1 MRTDSGR
8 GKRSVA
14 RMTSTSRRTFSD
26 PAAGTDRPQTDYF
39 PRVLDTVFAID
50 GKRVGTVVAV
60 LRDSFR
66 IDRNGTA
73 VTATF
78 DCLFNREPG
87 RVNLLCDESGL
98 SRYLR
103 R

>member
-1 MRTDSGR
+1 M
-8 GKRSVA
+8 
-14 RMTSTSRRTFSD
+14 
-26 PAAGTDRPQTDYF
+26 
-39 PRVLDTVFAID
+39 DTVFAID

>member
-26 PAAGTDRPQTDYF
+26 PSAGTDRPQTDYF

>member
-26 PAAGTDRPQTDYF
+26 PSAGTDRPQTDYF

-50 GKRVGTVVAV
+50 GKRIGTVVAV

>member
-1 MRTDSGR
+1 
-8 GKRSVA
+8 
-14 RMTSTSRRTFSD
+14 MTSTSRRTFSD
-26 PAAGTDRPQTDYF
+26 PSAGTDRPQTDYF

-50 GKRVGTVVAV
+50 GKRIGTVVAV

>member
-26 PAAGTDRPQTDYF
+26 PSAGTDRPQTDYF

-50 GKRVGTVVAV
+50 GKRVGTVIAV
-60 LRDSFR
+60 MRDSFR